1 MNYHDIKHDDM
12 LNGDGIR
19 VTLFVAGCCHRC
31 KGCHNPETWDKNS
44 GILFDDEAKNE
55 IFRELSKDYINGLT
69 LSGGDPLFC
78 ENRPIIT
85 DLCKQIKKLYPNK
98 TIWLYTGYLYEE
110 IKDLEILNYID
121 VLIDGPYIE
130 SLRDVSLEW
139 RGSSNQRIIYLK
151 DAKK

>member
-1 MNYHDIKHDDM
+1 MNYCGLIKCDIA
-12 LNGDGIR
+12 NGVGFR
-19 VTLFVAGCCHRC
+19 VTLFVSGCSHKC
-31 KGCHNPETWDKNS
+31 KGCHNKETWDENYGK
-44 GILFDDEAKNE
+44 LFTEDIKQQ
-55 IFRELSKDYINGLT
+55 IFRELEKYYMNGLT
-69 LSGGDPLFC
+69 ITGGDPLYPK
-78 ENRPIIT
+78 NIT
-85 DLCKQIKKLYPNK
+85 QITELCKEIKNKYPNK